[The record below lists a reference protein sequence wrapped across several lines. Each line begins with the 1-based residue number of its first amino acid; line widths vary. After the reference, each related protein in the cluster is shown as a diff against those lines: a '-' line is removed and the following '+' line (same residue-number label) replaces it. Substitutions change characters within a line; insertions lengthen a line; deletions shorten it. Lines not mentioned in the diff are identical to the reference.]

1 MFGEEGGGGDGAGQS
16 DHVADHGGDGDVEQ
30 GDEESGG
37 EEEDEQ
43 AADLGD
49 EMGVEAQ
56 QAAAAFQDRGRP
68 VRRDIGRAEQ
78 VFEYCE
84 HCGSVACV
92 APAGQT
98 L

>member
-1 MFGEEGGGGDGAGQS
+1 M
-16 DHVADHGGDGDVEQ
+16 ADHGGDGDVEE
-30 GDEESGG
+30 GDDQAGG
-37 EEEDEQ
+37 EEEDQQ

-68 VRRDIGRAEQ
+68 VRGHVGRAEE
-78 VFEYCE
+78 VFEEGE
-84 HCGSVACV
+84 HCASVACV